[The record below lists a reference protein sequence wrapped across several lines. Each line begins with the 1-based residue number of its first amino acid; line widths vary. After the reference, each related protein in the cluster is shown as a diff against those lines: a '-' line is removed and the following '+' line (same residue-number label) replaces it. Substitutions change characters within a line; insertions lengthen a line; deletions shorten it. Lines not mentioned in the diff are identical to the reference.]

1 MKIIL
6 SFDWIK
12 PYQTGLVQH
21 AKESRN
27 KVILVRMKKLTLL
40 IAIVLFTMAGA
51 VAQIYNPV
59 KWSVASKKLND
70 KEAVVFIRA
79 TIDKGWHIYGL
90 NVPDGGPIATS
101 FAFTPTKDYS
111 LNGKVA
117 APAPQTKFE
126 KAFDMNVTY
135 YAKEVTFQQKVKLNK
150 GQTTVK
156 GIVEFMACD
165 AERCLP
171 PEEYAFNVTIK

>member
-1 MKIIL
+1 
-6 SFDWIK
+6 
-12 PYQTGLVQH
+12 
-21 AKESRN
+21 
-27 KVILVRMKKLTLL
+27 MKKLSLL
-40 IAIVLFTMAGA
+40 IVIVLFTAAGA

-70 KEAVVFIRA
+70 KEAVVFIKA
-79 TIDKGWHIYGL
+79 TIEKGWHIYGL
-90 NVPDGGPIATS
+90 NVPNGGPIATS
-101 FAFTPTKDYS
+101 FAFQPSKDYN
-111 LNGKVA
+111 LHGKVA
-117 APAPQTKFE
+117 APAPQSKFE

-135 YAKEVTFQQKVKLNK
+135 YAKEVTFQQKIKLNK

-156 GIVEFMACD
+156 GTVEFMACD